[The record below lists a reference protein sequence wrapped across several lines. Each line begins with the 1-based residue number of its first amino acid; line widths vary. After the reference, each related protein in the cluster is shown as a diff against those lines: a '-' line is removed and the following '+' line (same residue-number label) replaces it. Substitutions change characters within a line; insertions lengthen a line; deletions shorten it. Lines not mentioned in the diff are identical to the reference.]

1 MSYKDYQSDDEIFD
15 EDDLDEDDDPDVYEY
30 KVVGVTFKN
39 DDGTNRQE
47 LLSKIKSK
55 VEPFKGFINYS
66 LRVYSYEGQPAVAV
80 LANGIMIGNVPKENA
95 ENIAEHMKYIDKVFV
110 RVFGGED
117 GKKYGAVVRLTVIP
131 PRIDIE
137 KLLSEVHVMKKC
149 PKCGSANIV
158 EIAPN
163 KNYRQWLCSDCS
175 NIAKVKNNN
184 TPEPTDMNKG
194 KWINKLTDDE
204 PKRTKPKAKMSA
216 EEKSAREMCRLLSR
230 IWIAA
235 GSVLAAVLFIFGIVC
250 LGDENGAASFVLYS
264 VLAGFT
270 LLVTF
275 TVAAVLQYLA
285 VKK

>member
-1 MSYKDYQSDDEIFD
+1 MSYKDYISDDEIFE
-15 EDDLDEDDDPDVYEY
+15 EDDFDEDDDPDVYEY
-30 KVVGVTFKN
+30 KIVGVTFKN

-47 LLSKIKSK
+47 LLRKIKSRE
-55 VEPFKGFINYS
+55 EPFKGFINYS
-66 LRVYSYEGQPAVAV
+66 LRVYSYEGKTAIAV

-110 RVFGGED
+110 RVFAGED

-184 TPEPTDMNKG
+184 APEPTDMNKG

-275 TVAAVLQYLA
+275 TVAAVLQYLTA
-285 VKK
+285 KK

>member
-1 MSYKDYQSDDEIFD
+1 
-15 EDDLDEDDDPDVYEY
+15 
-30 KVVGVTFKN
+30 
-39 DDGTNRQE
+39 
-47 LLSKIKSK
+47 
-55 VEPFKGFINYS
+55 
-66 LRVYSYEGQPAVAV
+66 
-80 LANGIMIGNVPKENA
+80 
-95 ENIAEHMKYIDKVFV
+95 
-110 RVFGGED
+110 
-117 GKKYGAVVRLTVIP
+117 
-131 PRIDIE
+131 
-137 KLLSEVHVMKKC
+137 MKKC

-275 TVAAVLQYLA
+275 TVAAVLQYLTA
-285 VKK
+285 KK